1 MKLLSFVLMCVLSF
15 NVFAVNFDD
24 FIEENLIE
32 PVRFFAYEN
41 NGFAVFDRGDQKLKV
56 FDKDFKK
63 LFELTLKKGQGPGQ
77 LKNGYFASVVFWGDK
92 VIVVPGFEDKI
103 LVFSKN
109 GKFLKDVRF
118 EKTIFS
124 ACKIKGQLYLFSNSI
139 DFEKDKTE
147 VAYKANL
154 ETGKIEKT
162 IEVTGMKREQSELS
176 KKLNGITVSG
186 ISVKVSTTDDGNI
199 LLLDTQ
205 GGRLITVDLTGKVLQ
220 IVNLPAKQIMQMKK
234 VEKDG
239 KVMISMHADTN
250 FLNMRTFDG
259 NVYITAAS
267 NIGDDEKVSTKIF
280 KVSNGKVSTIVNS
293 KGLLVIMKIND
304 NKLYLFNDTEYQI
317 KEIKL

>member
-1 MKLLSFVLMCVLSF
+1 MKLLSFVLMCVFSF
-15 NVFAVNFDD
+15 NLFAVNFDN
-24 FIEENLIE
+24 FVEENLIE
-32 PVRFFAYEN
+32 PARFFSYEN
-41 NGFAVFDRGDQKLKV
+41 NGFAVFDRGDKKLKI
-56 FDKDFKK
+56 FNKDFKK
-63 LFELTLKKGQGPGQ
+63 LFELMLKEGQGPGQ
-77 LKNGYFASVVFWGDK
+77 LKNGYFASVVFLKDK
-92 VIVVPGFEDKI
+92 VVVVPGFEDKVM
-103 LVFSKN
+103 VFSKN

-118 EKTIFS
+118 KKTIFS

-154 ETGKIEKT
+154 ETGNIEKT

-186 ISVKVSTTDDGNI
+186 IAVKISTTDDGNI

-250 FLNMRTFDG
+250 FLNMRTLDG

-280 KVSNGKVSTIVNS
+280 KVSNGKVETILDT
-293 KGLLVIMKIND
+293 KGLFVIIGFSN
-304 NKLYLFNDTEYQI
+304 NNLYLFDDVEYQI